1 MSIWT
6 ALSDYVSGIL
16 QPAQWFVDWIGG
28 AGEPGTRRVGPERAL
43 TYAAVYRAV
52 SLISGQTATLPL
64 HASPAAASNGGAT
77 TPPSPTSPPIPLR
90 RMLLVAVAESDGG
103 EGGRVGC
110 GEPPR
115 PPYPPAASGPL
126 PSADLRRRRRRRRR
140 CR

>member
-64 HASPAAASNGGAT
+64 HVYQR
-77 TPPSPTSPPIPLR
+77 L
-90 RMLLVAVAESDGG
+90 SDT
-103 EGGRVGC
+103 ERV
-110 GEPPR
+110 R
-115 PPYPPAASGPL
+115 A
-126 PSADLRRRRRRRRR
+126 RRRHAPAHGRPERRRP
-140 CR
+140 